1 VARQQKKVHIRQ
13 IPTGVPNLDLVL
25 GGGIPAYSIN
35 VVAGPPG
42 AGKTTLVQQI
52 LFHNATMEQKALYI
66 SALTEPLVK
75 VLRYQQQFDFFDP
88 DKINSS
94 IVLHDIGLVARQQ
107 GLQGVLAT
115 ISELMA
121 SVSPAFLVLDSFKA
135 LEELARRDDSYGI
148 RAFVHD
154 LGTILAAWE
163 TTSFLVGEYSYE
175 EIRVL
180 PEFSVADGII
190 WMDQDVRQ
198 NSALRKLQAVKMRGQ
213 APMPGLHTFRISEEG
228 ILLFARALPLP
239 QREEAE
245 LQRGRAAFGIPGL
258 DGMMRGGI
266 PVGETC
272 LVAGSSG
279 TGKTLLSLHFIVEG
293 ARVGEPGVMVTFEEH
308 PREHE
313 RKARGFGWDLRAM
326 EGKGLLKMIYLRPTD
341 LSVDEVLYRVH
352 EATLELKAK
361 RVVIN
366 SISGFEASIVPSE
379 RQDFREAL
387 YRMQATLSAHGVT
400 TVLTNEM
407 PDIVGGFRL
416 STEGFS
422 ILVDNAIVLRY
433 AEIESELKKAL
444 MVVKMRTSDHDK
456 ELRQYQITDR
466 GVTVEEPFT
475 QYSGILSGIPTLRA
489 VMEPQPFTTGLSEQE
504 DALMHVLLAL
514 RDSTLEQLAKGMGE
528 KPEEVQKMLDKLV
541 ETGYVFQSTKG
552 NRTVYRVG
560 LISPVVSPKGRK

>member
-1 VARQQKKVHIRQ
+1 MARHRQKVHIRQ

-42 AGKTTLVQQI
+42 SGKTTLVQQI
-52 LFHNATMEQKALYI
+52 LFHNATMERKALYL

-94 IVLHDIGLVARQQ
+94 IVMHDIGLVARQQ
-107 GLQGVLAT
+107 GLEATLAA
-115 ISELMA
+115 ISDLMA
-121 SVSPAFLVLDSFKA
+121 SVNPAFLVLDSFKA
-135 LEELARRDDSYGI
+135 MEELSRRDERYGI

-154 LGTILAAWE
+154 LGTLLSAWE
-163 TTSFLVGEYSYE
+163 TTSFLVGEYSQE
-175 EIRVL
+175 EIRSL

-190 WMDQDVRQ
+190 WMDQEVRQ
-198 NSALRKLQAVKMRGQ
+198 NSALRKLQAMKMRGQ
-213 APMPGLHTFRISEEG
+213 APLPGLHSFRISDEG
-228 ILLFARALPLP
+228 ILLFARTLPLP
-239 QREEAE
+239 EREEDEVA
-245 LQRGRAAFGIPGL
+245 RGRAGFGIRGL
-258 DGMMRGGI
+258 DEMMRGGI
-266 PVGETC
+266 PMGETC

-313 RKARGFGWDLRAM
+313 RKARGFGWDLRAL

-341 LSVDEVLYRVH
+341 LSVDEVLYRVQQ
-352 EATLELKAK
+352 AVLELRAK

-366 SISGFEASIVPSE
+366 SISGFEVSIVPSD
-379 RQDFREAL
+379 RPDFREAL

-400 TVLTNEM
+400 TVLTNEV
-407 PDIVGGFRL
+407 PDLFGGVRL
-416 STEGFS
+416 STEGVSF
-422 ILVDNAIVLRY
+422 LADNAILLRY
-433 AEIESELKKAL
+433 VEIESELRKAL

-466 GVTVEEPFT
+466 GVRVEEPFT
-475 QYSGILSGIPTLRA
+475 EYSGILSGIPTLRA

-514 RDSTLEQLAKGMGE
+514 RDSTVEQLAKGMGE

-541 ETGYVFQSTKG
+541 ETGYVSQSVKG
-552 NRTVYRVG
+552 GRTIYRVG
-560 LISPVVSPKGRK
+560 LISPVVSPKGKK